1 MAAKSWDPLQPRL
14 EPHAGAVPKIV
25 YDVLEAN
32 SQTFKAGALVYLSS
46 GAVAACADDP
56 SKIWGI
62 AMKDATNVTSGNVE
76 IPVMIITPEDHVLI
90 RVQSTAGTDALAST
104 LTPGTRYG
112 TELDANGV
120 AYLLSAEV
128 TTDNWIFI
136 EPILDAT
143 GASTYTARV
152 SLISTV
158 SDAFVGTGA

>member
-1 MAAKSWDPLQPRL
+1 MAAKSWDPLQPKL

-32 SQTFKAGALVYLSS
+32 SQSFKAGALVYLSS

-56 SKIWGI
+56 TKIWGI

-76 IPVMIITPEDHVLI
+76 IPVMIITPEDHVII
-90 RVQSTAGTDALAST
+90 RVQSSAGTAALSST

-112 TELDANGV
+112 TELDSNGV
-120 AYLLSAEV
+120 AYLLSSET

-136 EPILDAT
+136 EPVI
-143 GASTYTARV
+143 GADGAAGYEARV